1 MNEKDLRQKLVL
13 LTDEFI
19 KIRELPVWENVAAT
33 SPELQAR
40 LSEAINSSDALWFL
54 WRSLTAKND

>member
-1 MNEKDLRQKLVL
+1 MNKKDLRQKLVL

-19 KIRELPVWENVAAT
+19 KIRELPVWEEVATT

-54 WRSLTAKND
+54 WRSLTVKND